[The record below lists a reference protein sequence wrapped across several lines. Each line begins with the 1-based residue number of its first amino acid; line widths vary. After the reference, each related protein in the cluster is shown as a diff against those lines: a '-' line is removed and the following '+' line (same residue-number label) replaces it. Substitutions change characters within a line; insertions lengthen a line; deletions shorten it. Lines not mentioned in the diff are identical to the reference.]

1 MAERFIRMNL
11 FNLQYSLN
19 ASAFRAGVF
28 SCLLIVISTFSGSTL
43 AASQTELKGVKTEIS
58 RQQQQLNKA
67 QKQLNKLQGELKK
80 QELSINAIEKT
91 IKQTEANLKKANT
104 NLSQYQKQKSSLE
117 KQQKLQS
124 DTLKELVKTYYITR
138 RKYDAASLLQSDNK
152 AELDRI
158 GHYFQHLAKER
169 TKTIEALMATE
180 TELETTHRALRQ
192 KQQEISDLL
201 ATQKSKKKALTSS
214 QSSRK
219 KTVSKIKNTVK
230 NDKTY
235 LSELQR
241 NENRLKAEIAKAAKR
256 AAIPMNGLSKQ
267 KGRLPWP
274 LRGRV
279 LHNYGTKQ
287 TGQVNWKG
295 MVISAKHQQPVKA
308 VYSGTVVFAEYLRGY
323 GLLVLVD
330 HGKGDMTLYG
340 FNQTLMKK
348 EGDKVQAG
356 ETIALAGDTGG
367 QDRTSLYF
375 EIRRN
380 SKAQN
385 PKSWLTR

>member
-1 MAERFIRMNL
+1 MNL
-11 FNLQYSLN
+11 FKIQSPFN
-19 ASAFRAGVF
+19 ASAHRAGVF
-28 SCLLIVISTFSGSTL
+28 SCLMALSLLFSSEVISS
-43 AASQTELKGVKTEIS
+43 SQAELKGVKTEIS
-58 RQQQQLNKA
+58 RQQQELSNA
-67 QKQLNKLQGELKK
+67 QKQLKKLQSELKK
-80 QELSINAIEKT
+80 HELSIHSVEKAIRLTQTKLKNANG
-91 IKQTEANLKKANT
+91 NLNH
-104 NLSQYQKQKSSLE
+104 YQQQKSALE
-117 KQQKLQS
+117 KQQSMQKE
-124 DTLKELVKTYYITR
+124 TLKQLVTTYYLTR
-138 RKYDAASLLQSDNK
+138 RKYDAATLLQSDNK

-158 GHYFQHLAKER
+158 SHYFQHLAKQR
-169 TKTIEALMATE
+169 SKTIEAFTATQI
-180 TELETTHRALRQ
+180 ELDTNHRSLKK

-201 ATQKSKKKALTSS
+201 ASQQSQKKALIGS
-214 QSSRK
+214 QSNRK
-219 KTVSKIKNTVK
+219 KTVSKIKNAVK
-230 NDKTY
+230 NDKAY

-256 AAIPMNGLSKQ
+256 ASIPMNGLSKQ

-274 LRGRV
+274 LRGKV
-279 LHNYGTKQ
+279 LHQYGAKQ

-295 MVISAKHQQPVKA
+295 MVISAKRRQPVKA
-308 VYSGTVVFAEYLRGY
+308 VYSGTIAFAEYLRGY

-340 FNQTLMKK
+340 FNQALMKK

-367 QDRTSLYF
+367 QDTTSLYF

-380 SKAQN
+380 SQAQN